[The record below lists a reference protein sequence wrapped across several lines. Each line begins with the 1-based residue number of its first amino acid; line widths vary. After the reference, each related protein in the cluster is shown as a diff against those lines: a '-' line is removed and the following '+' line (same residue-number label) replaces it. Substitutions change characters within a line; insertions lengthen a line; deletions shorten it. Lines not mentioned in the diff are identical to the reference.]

1 MGRQGRDACCRLI
14 QSATR
19 IVKLPQ
25 SDVGASM
32 KIFLSAYGGAMAA
45 MLALDAVW
53 LSTMAERLY
62 RPQLGDLLA
71 KDFRVAPAIAFYLL
85 YLFGIV
91 YFAALPALKDGGWR
105 RALVNGA
112 LLGLVAYGTYDL
124 TNQATL
130 RHWPVLVTALDLI
143 WGSLLTAAAAVAAHS
158 AAKRF
163 SV

>member
-1 MGRQGRDACCRLI
+1 
-14 QSATR
+14 
-19 IVKLPQ
+19 
-25 SDVGASM
+25 M
-32 KIFLSAYGGAMAA
+32 KIFLLAYGGAMVA
-45 MLALDAVW
+45 MLALDAIW

-71 KDFRVAPAIAFYLL
+71 KDFRAAPAVAFYLL

-91 YFAALPALKDGGWR
+91 YFAALPALREGGR
-105 RALVNGA
+105 RKALVNGA

-143 WGSLLTAAAAVAAHS
+143 WGSFLRRRPPLRPIPPRKDLPPDRTDLRLPIGPS
-158 AAKRF
+158 G
-163 SV
+163 